1 MFLKTFSLLFGK
13 RQCLSGLNP
22 HVSCAA
28 LSQPI
33 WQNHSWKCSCI
44 LSKLQWVHSS
54 VAKKYDAFLQPK
66 KNALGLSSLDQS
78 HHLLFLLLLFFF
90 LSFFPFFL
98 HIISKGHPNTYHVL
112 YTKVLH
118 VLYVWL
124 VFAFGKI
131 HTHSSSLNQHK
142 GLSEIHRAWSD
153 SSRCKVCSFSFW
165 HSAGECHGAGSN
177 IHTHAH
183 TGWQRHALTFSH

>member
-1 MFLKTFSLLFGK
+1 MSPVQLFPNQYDRITLGNVRAFSLSSNECTVVLPKNMMLFYN
-13 RQCLSGLNP
+13 Q
-22 HVSCAA
+22 
-28 LSQPI
+28 
-33 WQNHSWKCSCI
+33 
-44 LSKLQWVHSS
+44 
-54 VAKKYDAFLQPK
+54 K

-153 SSRCKVCSFSFW
+153 SSRCKVCSFSF
-165 HSAGECHGAGSN
+165 
-177 IHTHAH
+177 
-183 TGWQRHALTFSH
+183 